1 MSSVMDDDDTD
12 KSAETTITI
21 DEFTL
26 EFRDAMQAAFDK
38 ALARR
43 LVEKVFESNDEFA
56 VNLRQHLNL

>member
-12 KSAETTITI
+12 KSAEITITI

-26 EFRDAMQAAFDK
+26 EFRDAMQAAFDE

-43 LVEKVFESNDEFA
+43 LAKKIFESNDEFA